1 LPFENRQVNGIEQL
15 FINYAVDKIVHTII
29 QNNRNSGLNE
39 QAANLIKMYEHETKG
54 LIQILKQ
61 MSKSKPSA

>member
-1 LPFENRQVNGIEQL
+1 L